1 LGKLE
6 SLLDLYDERATL
18 ECNCE
23 LVTLTDRESI
33 AAYWS
38 PKLQRRTYSAFTL
51 DEIILTDYG
60 LMVDYRG
67 YDGKAARIHFHF
79 DPSGKIL
86 HTSCRL
92 LAIAEPSPVRGNHRR
107 ARNDTHVRASVR
119 DVLI

>member
-1 LGKLE
+1 VSTSPDKFDPLALVIDWLDFCRFGKLE
-6 SLLDLYDERATL
+6 ALLDLYDERATL
-18 ECNCE
+18 ECICE
-23 LVTLTDRESI
+23 LVTLTGRESI
-33 AAYWS
+33 AAYWA
-38 PKLQRRTYSAFTL
+38 PKLERRTYSAFTL

-92 LAIAEPSPVRGNHRR
+92 LAGCGV
-107 ARNDTHVRASVR
+107 
-119 DVLI
+119 